1 MLFRRTS
8 TPHSE
13 ADDEK
18 HVTGSGTT
26 ILAFDTKTERTVH
39 KGSCI
44 GEYIKVMSNFTNIR
58 FREGAVAKCVYG
70 KTTGCT

>member
-1 MLFRRTS
+1 MFVYDRRTS

-13 ADDEK
+13 ADGTEEK
-18 HVTGSGTT
+18 HVITGTGTT

-44 GEYIKVMSNFTNIR
+44 GQYKYPVFSDSYCIYNPHPKD
-58 FREGAVAKCVYG
+58 
-70 KTTGCT
+70 TGR